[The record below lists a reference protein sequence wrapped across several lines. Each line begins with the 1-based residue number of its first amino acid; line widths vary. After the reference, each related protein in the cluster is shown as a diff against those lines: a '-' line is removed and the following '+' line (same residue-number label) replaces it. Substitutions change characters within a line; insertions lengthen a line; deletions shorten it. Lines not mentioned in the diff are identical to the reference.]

1 MTVKVRGWTAGLAL
15 GLLSVVSGAL
25 AAESTVKVTLWDKGP
40 QSVMMDQ
47 AHMQMMG
54 RMQMAGG
61 MTMMGIDVDKATVP
75 AGWVTFD
82 VTNASKDIIHEM
94 ILAPLTADE
103 TELPYVADENR
114 IDEEKAGYLGEVSEL
129 DAGKGG
135 SLKVELK
142 PGKYILFCNIPGHF
156 ISGMWTVLTVGS

>member
-1 MTVKVRGWTAGLAL
+1 M
-15 GLLSVVSGAL
+15 GLLSVVSGAC
-25 AAESTVKVTLWDKGP
+25 AAESAVKVTLWDKGP
-40 QSVMMDQ
+40 QSVMTDA

-54 RMQMAGG
+54 RMQAAGPMA
-61 MTMMGIDVDKATVP
+61 TMGIDIDKATVP

-82 VTNASKDIIHEM
+82 VTNSSKEIIHEM
-94 ILAPLTADE
+94 ILAPLAPGE

-142 PGKYILFCNIPGHF
+142 PGKYILYCNIPGHF
-156 ISGMWTVLTVGS
+156 ISGMWTVLTVGG